1 MLSLIIFDPIDELMQ
16 LLSRL
21 ESSSDYDGSCRLAQ
35 QIVEFFELHSGD
47 YRLSQLV
54 HTEQNTETI
63 FKSLNQIILN
73 K

>member
-1 MLSLIIFDPIDELMQ
+1 MFIFLIYPIDELMQ

-35 QIVEFFELHSGD
+35 QIVEFFELHAGD

-63 FKSLNQIILN
+63 FKTLNQIILN